1 MLSITLDSIIFPH
14 RRSNVY
20 LRQTGYG
27 SPCSWEMRVDD
38 VWDDCVTSLSV
49 SCHEIGVGRRKE
61 LYLAHIL
68 GHYLF
73 VVVNAWCNS
82 SSRSKW
88 MYYIEGTKMV
98 LVCCSGSSKPEKMYL
113 EQACSSR
120 AEKVSCVLLQFL
132 GLRDD
137 SDFGCLNLLAG
148 ISWRCCVERCPFP
161 HQVILDWW
169 EVKFV
174 WYLYNILNSRAM
186 DGKTFITFDHVCK
199 EGRVKRS
206 FCWATRFVGL
216 GLCWTVSLCLVGKSK
231 VQFSVL

>member
-27 SPCSWEMRVDD
+27 SPCCWEMRVDD

-120 AEKVSCVLLQFL
+120 AEKVSCVLLKFL
-132 GLRDD
+132 GLWDD

-161 HQVILDWW
+161 HQVLLIGEKSSLMGIIITWSWVGDH
-169 EVKFV
+169 
-174 WYLYNILNSRAM
+174 S
-186 DGKTFITFDHVCK
+186 FIEDKVLLKGIYWLPQFD
-199 EGRVKRS
+199 S
-206 FCWATRFVGL
+206 
-216 GLCWTVSLCLVGKSK
+216 
-231 VQFSVL
+231 QFKDNGW

>member
-1 MLSITLDSIIFPH
+1 MLSITLDNIIFPH

-27 SPCSWEMRVDD
+27 SPCCWEMRVDD

-120 AEKVSCVLLQFL
+120 AEKVSCVLQQFL

-174 WYLYNILNSRAM
+174 WYLNNM
-186 DGKTFITFDHVCK
+186 VM
-199 EGRVKRS
+199 GRGP
-206 FCWATRFVGL
+206 FFVED
-216 GLCWTVSLCLVGKSK
+216 K
-231 VQFSVL
+231 VLLKNMYW

>member
-1 MLSITLDSIIFPH
+1 ML
-14 RRSNVY
+14 
-20 LRQTGYG
+20 LRDESWWCMGWLCDFSECFMPWNWRWKEKRVVFG
-27 SPCSWEMRVDD
+27 SYSW
-38 VWDDCVTSLSV
+38 SLS
-49 SCHEIGVGRRKE
+49 
-61 LYLAHIL
+61 
-68 GHYLF
+68 F

-174 WYLYNILNSRAM
+174 RYLNNMVMGR
-186 DGKTFITFDHVCK
+186 GPFFIED
-199 EGRVKRS
+199 
-206 FCWATRFVGL
+206 
-216 GLCWTVSLCLVGKSK
+216 K
-231 VQFSVL
+231 VLLKDIYW

>member
-1 MLSITLDSIIFPH
+1 MHCNGFLLMKVILIDAKWMAIGCWIKWFALGCWHRSFFLIHCMSWTHWVSDSDYIGMALSSKSLNSMLSITLDNIIFPH

-27 SPCSWEMRVDD
+27 SPCCWEMRVDD

-88 MYYIEGTKMV
+88 MYYI
-98 LVCCSGSSKPEKMYL
+98 
-113 EQACSSR
+113 
-120 AEKVSCVLLQFL
+120 
-132 GLRDD
+132 
-137 SDFGCLNLLAG
+137 
-148 ISWRCCVERCPFP
+148 
-161 HQVILDWW
+161 
-169 EVKFV
+169 
-174 WYLYNILNSRAM
+174 
-186 DGKTFITFDHVCK
+186 
-199 EGRVKRS
+199 
-206 FCWATRFVGL
+206 
-216 GLCWTVSLCLVGKSK
+216 
-231 VQFSVL
+231 

>member
-1 MLSITLDSIIFPH
+1 MQLILQ
-14 RRSNVY
+14 VK
-20 LRQTGYG
+20 
-27 SPCSWEMRVDD
+27 MD
-38 VWDDCVTSLSV
+38 VL
-49 SCHEIGVGRRKE
+49 
-61 LYLAHIL
+61 
-68 GHYLF
+68 
-73 VVVNAWCNS
+73 
-82 SSRSKW
+82 
-88 MYYIEGTKMV
+88 YIEGTKMV

-137 SDFGCLNLLAG
+137 SDFGCLSLLAG

-174 WYLYNILNSRAM
+174 WYLNNMVMGRGPFFIEDKVLLKDVYWLPQFDSQFLKAM
-186 DGKTFITFDHVCK
+186 DGKTFITFNHMCEVT
-199 EGRVKRS
+199 RVKGS